1 MTNLTSDQFDMISSV
16 MYEPLSYLHADYK
29 VLASNKEDII
39 WQKLTNRQ
47 LIQQYQL
54 INQLDCDIDIIVEKI
69 FTYWTLLPRCAL
81 FLGYLY
87 SRETLLLSGN
97 YYQLEPQL
105 KGFLSLYPVLNID
118 KKITTSLE
126 NIAPIN
132 IGYQLLFDFISSIS
146 MALAQRFTLLFAPQ
160 SSSIELP
167 QSLFLSRS
175 LFILVLDYAALSV

>member
-1 MTNLTSDQFDMISSV
+1 MTNLTSEQFEMISNV
-16 MYEPLSYLHADYK
+16 MYEPLSYLHADYD
-29 VLASNKEDII
+29 VLTSNKESII
-39 WQKLTNRQ
+39 WQKLANRQ
-47 LIQQYQL
+47 LIQQYEL

-69 FTYWTLLPRCAL
+69 FTHWVLLPRCAL

-105 KGFLSLYPVLNID
+105 KAFLSLYPVLNIE
-118 KKITTSLE
+118 KKMTISLE
-126 NIAPIN
+126 NRAPIN
-132 IGYQLLFDFISSIS
+132 IGYQLLFDFINSIS
-146 MALAQRFTLLFAPQ
+146 IALAQRFTFLFAPQ

-175 LFILVLDYAALSV
+175 LFLLVLDYAALSA

>member
-1 MTNLTSDQFDMISSV
+1 MTNLTSEQFEMISNV
-16 MYEPLSYLHADYK
+16 MYEPLSYLHTDYN
-29 VLASNKEDII
+29 VLASNKESII
-39 WQKLTNRQ
+39 WQKLANRQ
-47 LIQQYQL
+47 LIQQYEL

-69 FTYWTLLPRCAL
+69 FTHWVLLPRCAL

-105 KGFLSLYPVLNID
+105 KAFLSLYPVLNID
-118 KKITTSLE
+118 KKMTISLE
-126 NIAPIN
+126 NRAPIN
-132 IGYQLLFDFISSIS
+132 IGYQLLFDFINSIS
-146 MALAQRFTLLFAPQ
+146 IALAQRFTFLFAPQ

-175 LFILVLDYAALSV
+175 LFLLVLDYAALSA

>member
-1 MTNLTSDQFDMISSV
+1 MTNLTSEQFDMISTV
-16 MYEPLSYLHADYK
+16 MYEPLSYLHADYN

-47 LIQQYQL
+47 LTQQYQL

-69 FTYWTLLPRCAL
+69 FTHWALLPRCAL

-105 KGFLSLYPVLNID
+105 KAFLSLYPVLNID
-118 KKITTSLE
+118 KKITISLE

-132 IGYQLLFDFISSIS
+132 IGYQLLFDFIRSIS

-160 SSSIELP
+160 SSLIELP

-175 LFILVLDYAALSV
+175 LFILVLDYAALSA

>member
-1 MTNLTSDQFDMISSV
+1 MTNLTSEQFEMISSV
-16 MYEPLSYLHADYK
+16 MYEPLSYLHTDYN
-29 VLASNKEDII
+29 VLASNKESII
-39 WQKLTNRQ
+39 WQKLANRQ
-47 LIQQYQL
+47 LIQQYEL

-69 FTYWTLLPRCAL
+69 FTHWVLLPRCAL

-105 KGFLSLYPVLNID
+105 KAFLSLYPVLNID
-118 KKITTSLE
+118 KKMTIYLE
-126 NIAPIN
+126 NRAPIN
-132 IGYQLLFDFISSIS
+132 IGYQLLFDFINSIS
-146 MALAQRFTLLFAPQ
+146 IALAQRFTFLFAPQ

-175 LFILVLDYAALSV
+175 LFLLVLDYAALSA

>member
-1 MTNLTSDQFDMISSV
+1 MINLTSEQFEMISSV
-16 MYEPLSYLHADYK
+16 MYEPLSYLHADYN
-29 VLASNKEDII
+29 VLASNKESII

-69 FTYWTLLPRCAL
+69 FTHWLLLPRCAL
-81 FLGYLY
+81 FLGLLY
-87 SRETLLLSGN
+87 SRKTLLLSGN

-105 KGFLSLYPVLNID
+105 KMFLSLYPVLNIN

-126 NIAPIN
+126 NIVPIN
-132 IGYQLLFDFISSIS
+132 IGYQLLFNFINSIS
-146 MALAQRFTLLFAPQ
+146 TALAQRFTLLFAPQ
-160 SSSIELP
+160 PSLIELP

-175 LFILVLDYAALSV
+175 LFLLVLDYAALPA

>member
-1 MTNLTSDQFDMISSV
+1 MTNLTPEQFEMISSV
-16 MYEPLSYLHADYK
+16 MYEPLSYLHADYD
-29 VLASNKEDII
+29 VLASNKESII
-39 WQKLTNRQ
+39 WHKLANRQ

-69 FTYWTLLPRCAL
+69 FTHWVLLPRCSL

-105 KGFLSLYPVLNID
+105 KAFLSLYSVLNID
-118 KKITTSLE
+118 KKITAPLE
-126 NIAPIN
+126 SIVPIN
-132 IGYQLLFDFISSIS
+132 IGYQLLFDFINSIS
-146 MALAQRFTLLFAPQ
+146 TALAQRFTLLFAPQ
-160 SSSIELP
+160 SSLVELP

-175 LFILVLDYAALSV
+175 LFLLVLDYAALSV

>member
-1 MTNLTSDQFDMISSV
+1 MLF
-16 MYEPLSYLHADYK
+16 
-29 VLASNKEDII
+29 
-39 WQKLTNRQ
+39 
-47 LIQQYQL
+47 
-54 INQLDCDIDIIVEKI
+54 
-69 FTYWTLLPRCAL
+69 

-167 QSLFLSRS
+167 QSLF
-175 LFILVLDYAALSV
+175 FISFTLYFGTRLCCALCLKIF